1 MPRVKLF
8 NEEHALNEA
17 MELFWEKGYN
27 ATSLSDLTERLSL
40 GKGSFYSSFKGKR
53 AIFDKT
59 FDLYRKSNIENL
71 KALLNAEKDVKI
83 GIRKLLEFNLDQ
95 AFSDRKRKGCF
106 VANTCSELGG
116 SDEQIRGILLD
127 HQKTVLKILSDYL
140 RKGEPRTNLQ
150 TEQVAGF
157 IMTFLTGMNQEVK
170 FNRNKTKFQNS
181 IELIVK
187 LMD

>member
-53 AIFDKT
+53 ALFDKT

-71 KALLNAEKDVKI
+71 RALLNAEKDVKI
-83 GIRKLLEFNLDQ
+83 GIRKLLVLNLD
-95 AFSDRKRKGCF
+95 
-106 VANTCSELGG
+106 
-116 SDEQIRGILLD
+116 
-127 HQKTVLKILSDYL
+127 
-140 RKGEPRTNLQ
+140 
-150 TEQVAGF
+150 
-157 IMTFLTGMNQEVK
+157 
-170 FNRNKTKFQNS
+170 
-181 IELIVK
+181 
-187 LMD
+187 